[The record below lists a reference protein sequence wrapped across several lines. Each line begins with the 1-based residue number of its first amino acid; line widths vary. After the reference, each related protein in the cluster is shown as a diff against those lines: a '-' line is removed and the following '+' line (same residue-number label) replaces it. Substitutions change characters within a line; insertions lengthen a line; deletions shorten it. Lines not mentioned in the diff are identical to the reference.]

1 MRVHRFLLRNITK
14 SLRRSLVSRV
24 VTDGD
29 WKIKGG
35 YRYSVDTSQ
44 AVMVTPQMAGSES
57 DQPYYLHPQDGQT
70 NSVTS
75 TQCHN
80 RDLQCRSPETD
91 TTEFQTHYQE
101 EPRCAQGRPIQK
113 TNTPKLTSHDVLS
126 NKKLERPMEDIVERN
141 KTTLG
146 RSTSKRGSYVRVYS
160 LKQQMP
166 INVHETLKETATAEN
181 QEDSSAPE
189 LMCPQKTQ
197 QLWITQINKEKKA
210 QRKEYPNLSR
220 QQPSPAVVVKA
231 ELGDCL
237 SSLLARPADVT
248 QQKPKKMA
256 SSQPL
261 PPTIHLN
268 INLNTSSNLLSLLQ
282 QKGQDAFINLAS
294 LHGRPHWSP
303 PSDVQLALYPGCQ
316 LTNPGRSSHMSQEG
330 LNAQLH
336 HRNLES
342 GPNQWQRTTALQW
355 PSCEGD
361 DQTLSLNEVHTKQ
374 FPQNLTR
381 TPTTAS
387 SQGLGSCRVL
397 PPIGK
402 PMTGK
407 EPKMNPS
414 QSVNTV
420 NPIHGSSSDSYLVQ
434 MEKLKQLRARV
445 TNKKLKTDM
454 DLRGPH
460 PDYTAI
466 EKRKLYSNVVREQN
480 KKISRIPFLPAKD
493 LEGSDKK
500 VPRMK
505 ALEYAKTIAKP
516 PVQSQPKQRQTHQ
529 AEGFSEHAPCLQG
542 LDVAQ
547 LTRLELLTKR
557 HEEEKQAVS
566 LFRKIPAV

>member
-197 QLWITQINKEKKA
+197 QLW
-210 QRKEYPNLSR
+210 
-220 QQPSPAVVVKA
+220 
-231 ELGDCL
+231 
-237 SSLLARPADVT
+237 
-248 QQKPKKMA
+248 
-256 SSQPL
+256 
-261 PPTIHLN
+261 
-268 INLNTSSNLLSLLQ
+268 
-282 QKGQDAFINLAS
+282 KGQDAFINLAS